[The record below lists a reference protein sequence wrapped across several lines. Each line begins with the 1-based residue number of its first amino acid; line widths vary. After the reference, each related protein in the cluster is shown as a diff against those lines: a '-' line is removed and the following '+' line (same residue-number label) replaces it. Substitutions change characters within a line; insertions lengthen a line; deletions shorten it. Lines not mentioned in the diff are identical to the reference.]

1 MDRKT
6 ILLLGIS
13 VIILLVMLWFVGIE
27 QVLEALR
34 IANIYIVA
42 LAILTQ
48 IFTYFMYTLRW
59 QILNRLAD
67 MDISIRE
74 LLPMVLVGLAVN
86 NITPSGRGGGEP
98 VRAYV
103 LAKEKDYQFEETL
116 ATVVADR
123 ALDTFPFVVL
133 AAVTILQ
140 DAYLAACRNDCGGY
154 CNHHYFSGPHLH
166 VRQSGIRHKG

>member
-59 QILNRLAD
+59 QIL
-67 MDISIRE
+67 
-74 LLPMVLVGLAVN
+74 LL
-86 NITPSGRGGGEP
+86 
-98 VRAYV
+98 
-103 LAKEKDYQFEETL
+103 
-116 ATVVADR
+116 
-123 ALDTFPFVVL
+123 
-133 AAVTILQ
+133 
-140 DAYLAACRNDCGGY
+140 
-154 CNHHYFSGPHLH
+154 
-166 VRQSGIRHKG
+166 

>member
-86 NITPSGRGGGEP
+86 NITPSGRGGVEP

-103 LAKEKDYQFEETL
+103 LAK
-116 ATVVADR
+116 
-123 ALDTFPFVVL
+123 
-133 AAVTILQ
+133 
-140 DAYLAACRNDCGGY
+140 
-154 CNHHYFSGPHLH
+154 
-166 VRQSGIRHKG
+166 